1 MFMTSHFIVYPEGDE
16 QEIQFPL
23 RFGSLV
29 GLNGVMLRPPLPT
42 HKMIAY
48 RVYKIRKDERRGEE
62 NTYYHL
68 EQLGPDEMIS
78 LT

>member
-48 RVYKIRKDERRGEE
+48 RVYKIARMSAGGRRIP
-62 NTYYHL
+62 TTIWSSS
-68 EQLGPDEMIS
+68 DRMR
-78 LT
+78 